1 MEQKP
6 RNLLHRELL
15 PGSAKVATEVLGIL
29 GKNRI
34 FIFFLLFKRSDKKGL
49 RTMVGWLL
57 ITNVWSILNFNKQ

>member
-1 MEQKP
+1 
-6 RNLLHRELL
+6 
-15 PGSAKVATEVLGIL
+15 L